1 MTRLL
6 QPIIKDGSSY
16 RQISFEDAYALIAT
30 KCAPSTQTK
39 TLVTVTGDY
48 CNEELYLIQRLSR
61 AGLQTNAITSLEYL
75 HKGTQFFLD
84 KNDILPFAE
93 IAGSSRI
100 FVVWDPQANT
110 PSAQTTIKLLETL
123 KETPQYWFNQEGT
136 LHIRNYAAF
145 FRCLNR
151 YLVEHNLAEGIYVN
165 GLGKN
170 YDIYKSK
177 LLEDDYEA
185 LLAQNNLNDTQIA
198 EFVKL
203 LLLDKSE
210 AIVVWEPLLDARGII
225 ELENLCMLLDIQA
238 KPTSGF
244 LCIKPSLNAQGL
256 NDMGC
261 FSQLTIGGEEWD
273 DAIRQQMADIYQ
285 KPINTDVTDI
295 EAQIDDKAFTHC
307 LVFNST
313 GLSLPQDLLQ
323 QVKSASFS
331 VLHTAEWDE
340 KDSSFDLLIPA
351 ARPEEITGTFTDSA
365 RIPHQ
370 SIPDTPCPIPFN
382 NIEQFNLLGQQL
394 GLPTLDNPT
403 SIFFEYISFFKAGCH
418 SQRRHFF
425 R

>member
-6 QPIIKDGSSY
+6 QPIIKDDSSY
-16 RQISFEDAYALIAT
+16 RQISFEDAYSLIAT
-30 KCAPSTQTK
+30 QCDSSAK

-100 FVVWDPQANT
+100 FVAWDPQANT
-110 PSAQTTIKLLETL
+110 PSAQTTLKLLETL
-123 KETPQYWFNQEGT
+123 KETPQYWFNQEDT
-136 LHIRNYAAF
+136 LHIQNYAAF

-151 YLVEHNLAEGIYVN
+151 YLIEHNLAEGIYVN
-165 GLGKN
+165 GLGKDYN
-170 YDIYKSK
+170 TYKTK
-177 LLEDDYEA
+177 LLADNYEA
-185 LLAQNNLNDTQIA
+185 LLAQNNLKDAQVA
-198 EFVKL
+198 DFVKL

-256 NDMGC
+256 YDMGC
-261 FSQLTIGGEEWD
+261 FSQLSVGGEIWD
-273 DAIRQQMADIYQ
+273 DATRQQMTELYQ
-285 KPINTDVTDI
+285 KTLITDEINVAELI
-295 EAQIDDKAFTHC
+295 NDKAFTNC
-307 LVFNST
+307 LIFNST
-313 GLSLPQDLLQ
+313 GQKIPQDIMA
-323 QVKSASFS
+323 QVNAASFS
-331 VLHTAEWDE
+331 VLHTADWDE
-340 KDSSFDLLIPA
+340 KDTSFDLIIPA
-351 ARPEEITGTFTDSA
+351 ALPEEITGSFTDSA

-370 SIPDTPCPIPFN
+370 SIPDTDCPLPYN
-382 NIEQFNLLGQQL
+382 NIEQFNLLNKQL
-394 GLPTLDNPT
+394 GLSILDNPT
-403 SIFFEYISFFKAGCH
+403 SIFLEYITFFKAGCH